1 MHFYNNYTLWHSYE
15 KVEKSVYRNL
25 SWEIYED
32 NGGGIMCK
40 SFAILICLVIQS
52 FATSFYVD
60 PVNGSNSGDGSPLKP
75 WATAAD
81 VFMANLIE
89 SQEGASYPH
98 KEGNALNVK
107 NSGAPVKAGD
117 TLLLLS
123 GYHGELSISRYYNSE
138 YITIMSKPG
147 ATPVVRN
154 VVVSAAAKWRIQGLT
169 VTPQSVNPYKKTVLV
184 TIESHNY
191 SGPSRDIEVSD
202 CKLYSVQD
210 ASLWSM
216 GDWDTLS
223 CNGFYVSAKKA
234 IIRGNYLKNVNFG
247 ISVTADSCLVTKNT
261 VENFA
266 GDGLRGLGNYDVFS
280 HNVVMNC
287 YDVNANHDDGFQSW
301 SVGDSGVGT
310 GVVKG
315 IVLSGNIII
324 NYTDVNQPF
333 RGTLQGIGLFDGFF
347 EDWVVENNIVLS
359 DHYHGITFLGARNC
373 RIVNNTVC
381 DINSVT
387 PGPLWIMIG
396 KHKNGELSTGCVIR
410 NNLTTK
416 LTIESGC
423 EVTNENNMLIDN
435 PENFFVDFSNRD
447 LHLKAGCAAIDAG
460 IVRDIPDIDIVGN
473 SRVYGTTV
481 DAGAYEFH
489 NSMSIVN
496 KLCARQKNGMN
507 LPVLMNVYNSNS
519 MQYRGVI
526 YTLSGQKR
534 QPRIPVTTATRNV
547 FLLNGSR

>member
-1 MHFYNNYTLWHSYE
+1 MKNICD
-15 KVEKSVYRNL
+15 V
-25 SWEIYED
+25 
-32 NGGGIMCK
+32 NGGYIMCK
-40 SFAILICLVIQS
+40 SFVLLTSLVIQS
-52 FATSFYVD
+52 FALSFYID
-60 PVNGSNSGDGSPLKP
+60 PVHGSNSGDGSSLKP
-75 WATAAD
+75 WATVAD
-81 VFMANLIE
+81 VFNANLIE
-89 SQEGASYPH
+89 SQEGASYPY
-98 KEGNALNVK
+98 KEGNALKVK

-117 TLLLLS
+117 TLILLS
-123 GYHGELSISRYYNSE
+123 GYHGELSILRYYNRD
-138 YITIMSKPG
+138 YITIMSKTG
-147 ATPVVRN
+147 ATPVVKN
-154 VVVSAAAKWRIQGLT
+154 IVVSAGGKWRIQGLT

-184 TIESHNY
+184 TIESHNF

-210 ASLWSM
+210 ASAWGI

-223 CNGFYVSAKKA
+223 CNGFNVSAKKA
-234 IIRGNYLKNVNFG
+234 TIRGNYLKNVNFG

-261 VENFA
+261 IENFA
-266 GDGLRGLGNYDVFS
+266 GDGLRGLGNYDTFS

-315 IVLSGNIII
+315 MVLYGNIII
-324 NYTDVNQPF
+324 NYTDSNQPF

-387 PGPLWIMIG
+387 PGPLWLMIG
-396 KHKNGELSTGCVIR
+396 KHKNGQPSTGCVIR

-416 LTIESGC
+416 LVIESGC
-423 EVTNENNMLIDN
+423 EVTNENNVVIDN
-435 PENFFVDFSNRD
+435 QENFFVDFSKRD

-460 IVRDIPDIDIVGN
+460 IVKDIPTVDLDGN
-473 SRVYGTTV
+473 NRIYGTTV
-481 DAGAYEFH
+481 DAGAYEFS
-489 NSMSIVN
+489 NGISIMN
-496 KLCARQKNGMN
+496 KLYTNHKNSQN
-507 LPVLMNVYNSNS
+507 IPVLFNVYKGNT

-526 YTLSGQKR
+526 YSLSGQKK
-534 QPRIPVTTATRNV
+534 QAGIPVISASRNV
-547 FLLNGSR
+547 FLQNSCSSLNSRSYWK